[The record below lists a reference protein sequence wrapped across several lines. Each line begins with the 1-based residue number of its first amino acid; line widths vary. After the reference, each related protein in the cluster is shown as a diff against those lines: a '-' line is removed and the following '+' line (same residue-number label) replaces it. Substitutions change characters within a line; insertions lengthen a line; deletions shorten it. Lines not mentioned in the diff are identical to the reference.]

1 MRTMEGCIQTEKER
15 DRVCVTCF
23 IKVMGGVLWGSC
35 AKAGSVNSNQK
46 SGVLVS
52 SFGVFAKKGIKRE
65 DPRKPEGLLGESH

>member
-1 MRTMEGCIQTEKER
+1 MEERHSTSGGGHVRTMEGCIQTEKER

-52 SFGVFAKKGIKRE
+52 SFGVFAKGHKKGR
-65 DPRKPEGLLGESH
+65 P